1 MRPLR
6 SVRARVAPDHG
17 FVIVLGT
24 GFREPFQPDFR
35 ERRLCYA
42 GDDMLYLMSAVGFA
56 HDDDVTIEAWPG
68 PPPPDPAAEQSET
81 ASMLLTEGRLYVSR
95 ALEAAASP
103 VLAAGPGGRYEL
115 RVEVT
120 GRAAL
125 AEYYARYTPGEPKAV
140 GRKRDRDGGNRAAF
154 DHQQQCPP
162 VQKAGHRMPSVAQ
175 IHVLPAGLWED
186 RSQFRVREGARERNR
201 TACDPRRKHDHA
213 ARQPLRNDVRVDED
227 ARPDDAADDDHR
239 GIERPERAAEGHPRK
254 CITRA
259 VAHRSLGRPGS
270 SITHSFVTAS
280 YRATDLPSCRF
291 RSTIE

>member
-140 GRKRDRDGGNRAAF
+140 ESLRVCLWPGSTQPPDELHPASGADVDAETVVPARGR
-154 DHQQQCPP
+154 QVC
-162 VQKAGHRMPSVAQ
+162 
-175 IHVLPAGLWED
+175 
-186 RSQFRVREGARERNR
+186 RS
-201 TACDPRRKHDHA
+201 
-213 ARQPLRNDVRVDED
+213 
-227 ARPDDAADDDHR
+227 
-239 GIERPERAAEGHPRK
+239 
-254 CITRA
+254 
-259 VAHRSLGRPGS
+259 SLGEREPGAFS
-270 SITHSFVTAS
+270 TVTGGRRGES
-280 YRATDLPSCRF
+280 GATDGALTEWVLRRRG
-291 RSTIE
+291 RSR